1 MNRLS
6 FQRFYVPKN
15 RNFSTTMQAVVMR
28 EFGEPSVMKVETIS
42 RPVSEKGK
50 CVIQL
55 HACGVNPVER
65 IFFLIIY

>member
-1 MNRLS
+1 
-6 FQRFYVPKN
+6 
-15 RNFSTTMQAVVMR
+15 MQAVVMR